1 LGINDYQLGDFKM
14 KRKLFII
21 ATRVGLGILAVVI
34 SGCTGAYRT
43 DLVESGVFNIEQQ
56 RTGKVYIAWSDAYKE
71 NGGFVITGVLRRR
84 DHVGG
89 PIKAHVDI
97 TVLSSDGTILNEARS
112 SDVYVSRRITGR
124 SYLSFERFKVRF
136 PNIPPK
142 GSSIRLVSHS
152 GRHND
157 TTKS

>member
-1 LGINDYQLGDFKM
+1 M
-14 KRKLFII
+14 KRKLWII
-21 ATRVGLGILAVVI
+21 AIGVGLGMLAVVI
-34 SGCTGAYRT
+34 SGCTEPYRT
-43 DLVESGVFNIEQQ
+43 DLVKSSVLNIEQQ

-71 NGGFVITGVLRRR
+71 DGGFVITGVLRRR

-89 PIKAHVDI
+89 PIKTHVDI
-97 TVLSSDGTILNEARS
+97 TILSPDGTILDEARS

-136 PNIPPK
+136 PSIPAQ
-142 GSSIRLVSHS
+142 GSSVRVVSHS
-152 GRHND
+152 GRHDD